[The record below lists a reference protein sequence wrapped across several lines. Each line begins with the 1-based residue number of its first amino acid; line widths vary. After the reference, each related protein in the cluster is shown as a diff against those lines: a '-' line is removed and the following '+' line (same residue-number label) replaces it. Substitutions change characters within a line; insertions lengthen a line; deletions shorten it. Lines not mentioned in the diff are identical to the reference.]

1 MRDAQNTCPALSRNL
16 RREWDWPPTERG
28 KERQGWVPAGTLWWP
43 WGHSMYYAVGSAEC
57 VPCGIAWGFRNS
69 EREKHSLHLPSF
81 KLGSLSL
88 IQIAFSHSLQN
99 CGLKC
104 HKRSHQESHS
114 LSPFFLFP
122 GVTHTPERVC
132 PGPHTRMCPH
142 PKHAPLGCMDS
153 YFRTVLKMIGYPFSI
168 SICCNDSQRQIN
180 RENQS

>member
-1 MRDAQNTCPALSRNL
+1 MLRILAQHFLGTRGRNETD
-16 RREWDWPPTERG
+16 RPPREG
-28 KERQGWVPAGTLWWP
+28 KEGKSGYQLEHCGGLEGTVCTMWCEVW
-43 WGHSMYYAVGSAEC
+43 SVYC
-57 VPCGIAWGFRNS
+57 VTLHKESDS

-81 KLGSLSL
+81 KLGCLSL
-88 IQIAFSHSLQN
+88 IQIVFSHSLQN

-122 GVTHTPERVC
+122 GVTHTPEHVC

-142 PKHAPLGCMDS
+142 PKHAPLGCTDS
-153 YFRTVLKMIGYPFSI
+153 YFRTVLKMTGSPFSI